1 MEHMLIS
8 GGFFINT
15 RIGVEFDIDKDFNK
29 LRKCFDIAEKILD
42 DIMKSNEVKFDF
54 N

>member
-1 MEHMLIS
+1 MLIS

-15 RIGVEFDIDKDFNK
+15 RINVEFDIDKDINK
-29 LRKCFDIAEKILD
+29 LHKCFDIAEKILD
-42 DIMKSNEVKFDF
+42 DIIKSNEVNFYL